1 MSRKWHI
8 HGGGWVLRVDNEFHY
23 KKCHDIQE
31 EGRAN
36 NVAKDKASISVNLFM
51 VCLPL
56 QEFCAHLILKSCLSP
71 KEDVKMLVMNPY
83 VTQIYKCLVS
93 RNCLTSDRTQ
103 RFCFFPELLTKLQ
116 ITKEILMNIANVE
129 CIVYSYKY
137 NTKSS
142 FRHILCN
149 LIDWFSYQNKKYIG
163 EHLTKWNFLIY
174 V

>member
-1 MSRKWHI
+1 MNFTTKNVMIFRKRGGQKMSLKTMPASQVTYLWSVSLYKSFVHI
-8 HGGGWVLRVDNEFHY
+8 
-23 KKCHDIQE
+23 
-31 EGRAN
+31 
-36 NVAKDKASISVNLFM
+36 
-51 VCLPL
+51 
-56 QEFCAHLILKSCLSP
+56 LILKSRLSP